1 MIKKS
6 VVVYLA
12 LSLSGCF
19 LGDHFTPSANAE
31 ASFVG
36 GVFCLATPGRTEKQK
51 LIGLSV
57 EKVGESP
64 GSSTFFKNED
74 EYITIKK
81 DTCIPT
87 LGYKFEVGSAYHVS
101 IFLTQDPARGETDFY
116 TNNYTASFVIW
127 ETTKKDKRISY
138 L

>member
-1 MIKKS
+1 MIKKT

-19 LGDHFTPSANAE
+19 LGDHFTPSADAE

-36 GVFCLATPGRTEKQK
+36 GDFCLTTPGRTEKQK
-51 LIGLSV
+51 LIGMSV

-64 GSSTFFKNED
+64 GSSTFFKSED

-87 LGYKFEVGSAYHVS
+87 FGYKFEVGSAYNVS
-101 IFLTQDPARGETDFY
+101 IYLTKDPERDESNFY
-116 TNNYTASFVIW
+116 TNNYTTSFVIW
-127 ETTKKDKRISY
+127 ETSKKDKRISY